1 MKTKG
6 FTFVELLVVMSFIGI
21 IAMIVVPNIAG
32 LMKQVDENKYK
43 SFLNDVYLAT
53 EAYIQK
59 NSSTYTSLQNGGT
72 EYVYL
77 SQLVNSKLL
86 KSTVVN
92 PKKNETIEKELDY
105 TIIVTKN
112 EDSGYR
118 YELVEEKLTMYKETI
133 LNGTDPI
140 IKGDLVAV
148 TIENDG
154 TVKKANLKSK
164 WYSYENKKWANA
176 VILKDKTVTY
186 SDNDIIPEENIES
199 YFVWIPK
206 YQYKLFDLGNYT
218 STISSKPT
226 TSIAHTIEIIFG
238 TGTTSDKNDGECTTP
253 MTSGATGNCK
263 VGDYMTHP
271 AFLSLNTNGIW
282 VGKFE
287 TTGSKNEI
295 TIKPNI
301 ASLRNQTVKIFFELS
316 YNYNRNLDSHMMKNT
331 EWGAVSYL
339 SHSKYGINGEIN
351 INNNSDYLTGY
362 SATEE
367 ANQTNYPGTTG
378 TTENITKPY
387 NTETGYKASTTGN
400 ITGIYDMS
408 GGSHEYMASYMSSQY
423 GSSGFD
429 ETIIQN
435 YDSKYFDIYLSNSTV
450 TSYNNR
456 ILGDATGEIGPFY
469 SFKDGDEKNRNHNS
483 WYSDMSDFMSSS
495 YPFIVRSG
503 GYNNGVLA
511 GILYFHLNDGT
522 SNTGR
527 GSRLVLD

>member
-59 NSSTYTSLQNGGT
+59 NSSTYTFLQNGGT

-148 TIENDG
+148 TIEYDG

-186 SDNDIIPEENIES
+186 SDNDTIPEENIES

-206 YQYKLFDLGNYT
+206 YQYKIFDLGNYT
-218 STISSKPT
+218 STRNSKPT
-226 TSIAHTIEIIFG
+226 SSIAKTIDIVFG
-238 TGTTSDKNDGECTTP
+238 DDTTSDQKEGECTTP
-253 MTSGATGNCK
+253 MTSEETGNCK

-271 AFLSLNTNGIW
+271 AFLSFNTNGFW

-287 TTGSKNEI
+287 ITGTKDQI
-295 TIKPNI
+295 TVKPNNT
-301 ASLRNQTVKIFFELS
+301 SLRNQTVRTFFELS

-331 EWGAVSYL
+331 EWGAVAYL

-362 SATEE
+362 SAVEGTDQTSYLGTFGITED
-367 ANQTNYPGTTG
+367 
-378 TTENITKPY
+378 ITKPY

-408 GGSHEYMASYMSSQY
+408 GGSNEYIAAYMSGQF
-423 GSSGFD
+423 GNSGFD
-429 ETIIQN
+429 EITIQN
-435 YDSKYFDIYLSNSTV
+435 YDLKYFDIYLSNSTV

-456 ILGDATGEIGPFY
+456 ILGDATGEMGPFY
-469 SFKDGDEKNRNHNS
+469 TYQDKDGNSRIHNN
-483 WYSDMSDFMSSS
+483 WYADGSGFFESSS
-495 YPFIVRSG
+495 PWFNRG
-503 GYNNGVLA
+503 GACGDGVLS
-511 GILYFHLNDGT
+511 GQFRFDRY
-522 SNTGR
+522 TGNFDSTL
-527 GSRLVLD
+527 GSRLILN

>member
-43 SFLNDVYLAT
+43 SFLNDIYLAT

-186 SDNDIIPEENIES
+186 SDNDTIPEENIES

-226 TSIAHTIEIIFG
+226 TSIAHTIEIVFG
-238 TGTTSDKNDGECTTP
+238 TETTSDKKDGECTTP

-263 VGDYMTHP
+263 IGDYMTHP
-271 AFLSLNTNGIW
+271 AFLSFNTNGFW

-287 TTGSKNEI
+287 ITGTKDQI
-295 TIKPNI
+295 TVKPNNT
-301 ASLRNQTVKIFFELS
+301 SLRNQTVRTFFELS

-331 EWGAVSYL
+331 EWGAVAYL

-351 INNNSDYLTGY
+351 INNNSRYLTGY
-362 SATEE
+362 SAVEGT
-367 ANQTNYPGTTG
+367 NQTSYPGTSG
-378 TTENITKPY
+378 ITEDITKPY

-429 ETIIQN
+429 ETTIQN

-456 ILGDATGEIGPFY
+456 ILGDATGEMGPFY
-469 SFKDGDEKNRNHNS
+469 NYQDKDGNSRPHNNWHNDESRFI
-483 WYSDMSDFMSSS
+483 YSSNLWF
-495 YPFIVRSG
+495 FRG
-503 GYNNGVLA
+503 GHYGNGALA
-511 GILYFHLNDGT
+511 SQFTIR
-522 SNTGR
+522 R
-527 GSRLVLD
+527 GSGVSDNGLSSRLILN